1 MAEPAPFATAPAYR
15 IHDGRIHDGM
25 TDLSAAQAR
34 LEAAIDRLEAVASSR
49 SCAAGAEQ
57 TRINEAL
64 SAARAEY
71 AQLAVTTGQV
81 SERVD
86 AVIRRLNALL
96 EG

>member
-1 MAEPAPFATAPAYR
+1 
-15 IHDGRIHDGM
+15 M

-34 LEAAIDRLEAVASSR
+34 LEAAIERLEAAALSR
-49 SCAAGAEQ
+49 AGAEQ
-57 TRINEAL
+57 AKLSDAL

-71 AQLAVTTGQV
+71 AQLAITTGQV